1 MKKFTNTVAYFI
13 ADLLPSLSPND
24 FSRSKV
30 LSARSSYTCTWKTA
44 TKTDA
49 AVVIIVANCDLLR
62 QLSLVSTN
70 YKSCIHKIAAEYN
83 EMDTTHANTQI
94 RMQSH
99 TNIGKI
105 FAPSSSSSS

>member
-83 EMDTTHANTQI
+83 EMDIQHMQILKYACSHTQI
-94 RMQSH
+94 
-99 TNIGKI
+99 
-105 FAPSSSSSS
+105 